1 MKSVT
6 RLIIALDE
14 EQLHTSNNVVVIDM
28 RTDHTTVLITPYIV
42 CGNNKSIPKHRKQPP
57 IPPSYLCCVISS
69 DHWYSDVQRPCSF
82 MLDNSITNTM
92 FIIVFFFFISKIQ
105 VLSEYTQYS

>member
-14 EQLHTSNNVVVIDM
+14 EQLHTSNNMVVIDM
-28 RTDHTTVLITPYIV
+28 ITPYIV
-42 CGNNKSIPKHRKQPP
+42 CGNNKSIPKHRKQPR

-69 DHWYSDVQRPCSF
+69 DHWYNDVQRPCSF

-92 FIIVFFFFISKIQ
+92 FIIVFFSSSSVRFR
-105 VLSEYTQYS
+105 Y